1 MGWTP
6 LRGLWAASWG
16 GESSAPWT
24 TQGQRLFNQ
33 IPGSGPLEKRSVLP
47 LSDSFS
53 FLRSPQRH
61 LLSRSC
67 LPFSRSFCTSVP
79 QHALIRSSP
88 VISRS
93 SGAGFHTFPK
103 AALYLPGHHS
113 LMNAAGCGTC
123 SVSGGGKTLDMAMS
137 TIPWHSSA

>member
-1 MGWTP
+1 MH
-6 LRGLWAASWG
+6 
-16 GESSAPWT
+16 T
-24 TQGQRLFNQ
+24 TQRSLGCILGRRELCSLYHPRSETVQRLRSHHNQ

-53 FLRSPQRH
+53 FLRSLQRH

-67 LPFSRSFCTSVP
+67 LPFARSFCTSVP

-103 AALYLPGHHS
+103 AALYLLVLHS

-137 TIPWHSSA
+137 TIP